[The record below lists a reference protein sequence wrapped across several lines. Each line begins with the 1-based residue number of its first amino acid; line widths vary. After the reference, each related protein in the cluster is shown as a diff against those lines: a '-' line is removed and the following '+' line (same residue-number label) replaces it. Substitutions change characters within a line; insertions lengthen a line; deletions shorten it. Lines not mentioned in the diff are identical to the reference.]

1 MVFYSSTSQQ
11 QWWSFTWGRKW
22 QAEEAGVL
30 DQSEM
35 CCCHETFVTINF
47 ICFRVLHVY
56 LHGK

>member
-47 ICFRVLHVY
+47 ICFRVLH
-56 LHGK
+56 GK